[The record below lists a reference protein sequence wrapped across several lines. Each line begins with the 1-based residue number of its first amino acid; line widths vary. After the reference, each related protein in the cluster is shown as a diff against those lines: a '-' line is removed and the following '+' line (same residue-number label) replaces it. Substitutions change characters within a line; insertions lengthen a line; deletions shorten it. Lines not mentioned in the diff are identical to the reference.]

1 MRVLTIYA
9 HPDDESFGP
18 ASVLARLVHE
28 GADLHGLWLTRGEHG
43 QAVADPP
50 PPDLAALRSEALRE
64 VTSLIGYAD
73 VEMLSFEDGTLSSH
87 PEIEQIVLSQV
98 QRLRPDAIF
107 TFGPA
112 GITRHPDHMAV
123 HRAALAAFHACG
135 DHGAIYYDSVGGEF
149 AQKMGIADEPDGQPN
164 TFIDVTEFQHIKE
177 QALAIHARHV
187 ADAVERLE
195 RLRREPMPIET
206 LHRDFP
212 RVPAGDQVR
221 TIAS

>member
-1 MRVLTIYA
+1 MRVLTVYA

-18 ASVLARLVHE
+18 AAVLAKLVHA
-28 GADLHGLWLTRGEHG
+28 GAHLHGLWLTRGEHG

-50 PPDLAALRSEALRE
+50 PPDLASLRAEALHAAAD
-64 VTSLIGYAD
+64 LIGYTD
-73 VEMLSFEDGTLSSH
+73 VALLAFEDGTLAEH
-87 PEIEQIVLSQV
+87 PEIEQIVLSHV
-98 QRLRPDAIF
+98 ERVRPDAIF

-112 GITRHPDHMAV
+112 GITRHADHIAV
-123 HRAALAAFHACG
+123 HHAALAAFHARG
-135 DHGAIYYDSVGGEF
+135 DHGAIYYDAVGGEF
-149 AQKMGIADEPDGQPN
+149 AQHMGIADEPDGQPN

-187 ADAVERLE
+187 ADAVERLA

-206 LHRDFP
+206 LYRDFP
-212 RVPAGDQVR
+212 PVGPGDQVR